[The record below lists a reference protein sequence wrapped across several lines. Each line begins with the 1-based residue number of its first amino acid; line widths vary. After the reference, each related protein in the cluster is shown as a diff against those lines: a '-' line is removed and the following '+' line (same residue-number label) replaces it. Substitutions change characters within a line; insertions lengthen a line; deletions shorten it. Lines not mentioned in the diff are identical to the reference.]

1 MICLKRDIRL
11 LLKVCNSS
19 VQKRHHK
26 SRVKTGLF
34 QLTWRRAAAEREAG
48 APSLLPPVN
57 HLSPGLWGSQTSHC
71 WLSSSELMSPD
82 DKIFLLGGKVTVT
95 EQSDEGTVYPGI
107 LGSFSTAQ
115 IKMSKWYVQCM
126 PWYLPSYHLR
136 KDRYNDGLTYWAIPV
151 EYFYWYPALLLRQGP
166 SGKSCSL
173 LSHYLRCHN
182 HRNKQQPTPTIASI
196 HLTSARARGQTDW
209 YQLVAGVGDILPN
222 TSDLRPGVTD
232 PRWCWAEMIHYSQI
246 CSLVWTTE
254 TCFKSIFSFS
264 PPPPL
269 LPPPLTW

>member
-1 MICLKRDIRL
+1 MRCSVYAVIP
-11 LLKVCNSS
+11 SS
-19 VQKRHHK
+19 
-26 SRVKTGLF
+26 T
-34 QLTWRRAAAEREAG
+34 
-48 APSLLPPVN
+48 
-57 HLSPGLWGSQTSHC
+57 
-71 WLSSSELMSPD
+71 
-82 DKIFLLGGKVTVT
+82 
-95 EQSDEGTVYPGI
+95 
-107 LGSFSTAQ
+107 
-115 IKMSKWYVQCM
+115 
-126 PWYLPSYHLR
+126 YHLR
-136 KDRYNDGLTYWAIPV
+136 KDRYNDGLTYWAIRV

-182 HRNKQQPTPTIASI
+182 RRNKQQPTPTITSI

-254 TCFKSIFSFS
+254 TCFKSIFSFYS
-264 PPPPL
+264 PPPP
-269 LPPPLTW
+269 PPPPRLIAWQSSAADWPPPTNGSLRRWQMSIKTVISTEQPTRVTIYFLKNTPAVQDWR